1 MVSSSHNINR
11 LRIFLFIDCRSAKST
26 IPSLTNKYKPPQV
39 TLLMKQ
45 KKLEP
50 CSHMSHMSLVS
61 VDGSINSSW
70 LESDVFL
77 NPKNLDG
84 EETKTE
90 NGYLKSVKSVVRFL
104 NGEH

>member
-1 MVSSSHNINR
+1 
-11 LRIFLFIDCRSAKST
+11 
-26 IPSLTNKYKPPQV
+26 
-39 TLLMKQ
+39 
-45 KKLEP
+45 
-50 CSHMSHMSLVS
+50 MSHMSLVS

-90 NGYLKSVKSVVRFL
+90 NGYLKSVESVVRFL
-104 NGEH
+104 NGKH